1 MKRDQTYE
9 THPFLKNY
17 MCFKIK
23 RQGEDKEMENKLEI
37 YIEVRVSTND
47 QIKVMVKLASEI
59 QKEYICHCT
68 LSVKKS

>member
-1 MKRDQTYE
+1 
-9 THPFLKNY
+9 
-17 MCFKIK
+17 
-23 RQGEDKEMENKLEI
+23 MENKLEI

-68 LSVKKS
+68 LSVKKVN